1 MVTKSNQIHYNY
13 TSIHSTIG
21 VTSDPTNQPATT
33 MPTEESTSEPSAHS
47 HPLINTT
54 TIANNTSTDEPTN
67 MNTTVTG
74 GTTTADGILYYYNS
88 DNVHMH
94 VPLHDNEFTH
104 VKIIIIL

>member
-1 MVTKSNQIHYNY
+1 MIIN
-13 TSIHSTIG
+13 IHSTID
-21 VTSDPTNQPATT
+21 VTSDTTNQLTTT
-33 MPTEESTSEPSAHS
+33 MPIEESTSEVSAHS
-47 HPLINTT
+47 DPLINTT
-54 TIANNTSTDEPTN
+54 TMANQGSYVDNSTSTDEPTN

-74 GTTTADGILYYYNS
+74 GTTSADGILYYYNS